1 MGAGKGA
8 GPEGEDKVGRLGR
21 RMGVVQAIE
30 DEVQA
35 LKEGVESQ
43 GKPEARLGHVEP
55 EGAGPLRQEPGSI

>member
-21 RMGVVQAIE
+21 MGVVQAIE

-35 LKEGVESQ
+35 LEGGVESQ
-43 GKPEARLGHVEP
+43 GKPEARLGHIEP